1 MLHLAKI
8 VTSFIKVLLYFLL
21 GPVLFLGIMVSMEE
35 EEIIFEK
42 CLVKSVLEFFYHHGV
57 WIYRSQPFYL
67 YFGKKKKKNGEDLL
81 FFPTFSPS
89 LTKKMDLWQCSFV
102 VLTIAV

>member
-21 GPVLFLGIMVSMEE
+21 GPVLFLGISFLGISVSMEE
-35 EEIIFEK
+35 EKNIFER
-42 CLVKSVLEFFYHHGV
+42 CLVKSVLEFIIIMVYGSIGLNRFICILV
-57 WIYRSQPFYL
+57 
-67 YFGKKKKKNGEDLL
+67 KKKNGEDLL

-89 LTKKMDLWQCSFV
+89 LTKKMEMEK
-102 VLTIAV
+102 